1 MKNKII
7 IVGVGPGEKCFL
19 TFRAEEIIKNSR
31 CVVAAER
38 HAVLASGQCNVILLK
53 NFNATLDKLAAE
65 LLLGDV
71 AVLVSGDP
79 GIYSLLPLLKKRF
92 PQEKIEVIPGIS
104 SLQMIAAAANETWN
118 ETVILSGQIGRAH
131 V

>member
-53 NFNATLDKLAAE
+53 NFFYDFYYFAF
-65 LLLGDV
+65 
-71 AVLVSGDP
+71 
-79 GIYSLLPLLKKRF
+79 LKF
-92 PQEKIEVIPGIS
+92 ISINIIFIS
-104 SLQMIAAAANETWN
+104 SLISI
-118 ETVILSGQIGRAH
+118 VI
-131 V
+131 